1 MIKARRLGPF
11 QSARAGGRGCA
22 SIRIREATKRPAI
35 MSYHLHRAIVGPGE
49 RMDVALAGLLLILG
63 AALFVY
69 LSYTLISRL

>member
-1 MIKARRLGPF
+1 MVVATIRFRKTSIDIDSIGKRL
-11 QSARAGGRGCA
+11 
-22 SIRIREATKRPAI
+22 
-35 MSYHLHRAIVGPGE
+35 GPGE